1 MQKQD
6 QQLLLFLASKSGLH
20 GKARTSTS
28 KIALALG
35 ISQQT
40 VSRKLRSLKK
50 QGLINLSASPNGCTL
65 SLTGQGIESLKH
77 QHLTLHQLF
86 NSRAKRGLQGRV
98 KIGLGEGKYYVSRPH
113 YLKQFRKL
121 LGFKPFFG
129 TLNLVV
135 SESELKAL
143 LSGQA
148 PLKIAG
154 FKTEERSF
162 GEIDVFPVQFQGKK
176 LLGKV
181 SSKKRR
187 MPSASG
193 WEKAA
198 IIVPERTVHPSNE
211 IEIVAASNLR
221 KKFRLKEG
229 SKAEIKLLPL

>member
-28 KIALALG
+28 KIASNLG

-40 VSRKLRSLKK
+40 VSRKLRSLKN
-50 QGLINLSASPNGCTL
+50 QGLINLVASPSGCTV
-65 SLTGQGIESLKH
+65 SLTGQGIESLKY
-77 QHLTLHQLF
+77 QHLTLHRLF
-86 NSRAKRGLQGRV
+86 HSKTKKELQGRI

-135 SESELKAL
+135 SELELKAF

-148 PLKIAG
+148 SLEVEG

-162 GEIDVFPVQFQGKK
+162 GKIDVFPVLFQGKK

-198 IIVPERTVHPSNE
+198 IIVPERTAHPSNE
-211 IEIVAASNLR
+211 IEVVAASNLR
-221 KKFRLKEG
+221 KKFKLKEG
-229 SKAEIKLLPL
+229 SKAEIKLL